1 MICYWECDCVK
12 GGESVLL
19 DEGEYDYKQFPSINL
34 RYVLYI
40 IFTNASLK
48 ISLMDY
54 IALSKLPWCFTQQ
67 VDSKTPVVQIV

>member
-1 MICYWECDCVK
+1 MICYRECDCVK

-48 ISLMDY
+48 IS
-54 IALSKLPWCFTQQ
+54 
-67 VDSKTPVVQIV
+67 